1 MPLGLK
7 NLVNGGKL
15 ITSVGSKRN
24 ADLTKTRN
32 IYKYIHMM
40 LKDDEMLLVYC
51 WRFMMRLWLLHDD
64 DKWCNEQCL

>member
-51 WRFMMRLWLLHDD
+51 
-64 DKWCNEQCL
+64 